1 MQVRWF
7 KDNQE
12 LSTGGRYRVDIG
24 ERHAFLYIAKA
35 DKCDDGP
42 YRLTL
47 ENDLGSD
54 SAVLKVQI
62 NGTRES
68 LKQYL
73 TNYDCKFE

>member
-1 MQVRWF
+1 MRWF

-62 NGTRES
+62 NGIPENVH
-68 LKQYL
+68 YL
-73 TNYDCKFE
+73 TNNGR

>member
-62 NGTRES
+62 NGTCIPENVHY
-68 LKQYL
+68 QA
-73 TNYDCKFE
+73 NNV

>member
-1 MQVRWF
+1 MRWF

-62 NGTRES
+62 NGTPEN

-73 TNYDCKFE
+73 TNYD